1 MNVPELL
8 WRHTQEALSMLG
20 EPTMQSLV
28 WHAGKSGAAAAPQ
41 DFDVVKFSETLHDL
55 IGDGADIIF
64 SIVADKLAAELEIR
78 PSFAHGATGLERVL
92 KVMEAAQEVG
102 R

>member
-8 WRHTQEALSMLG
+8 WRHTQEALTMFG

-28 WHAGKSGAAAAPQ
+28 WHASQSGAAAAPQ
-41 DFDVVKFSETLHDL
+41 DFDVVKFSRALRDM

-64 SIVADKLAAELEIR
+64 SIVADKLAADLELK
-78 PSFAHGATGLERVL
+78 PDFAQGATGLERVL
-92 KVMEAAQEVG
+92 KIMEAAREVE